1 MTGPKRRQR
10 SSSQYK
16 THYAG
21 RRVTPGER
29 TVVNF
34 GCSVNTTLVVSDM
47 FWGVHNDSLSSAAY
61 YLPGDCTAGAANL
74 KSNCSKSACTINTTA
89 PVTLHCQSW
98 WIGSKVPQ
106 YLHINYYC
114 MRGKDT
120 NHIETFYFRKQEIKI
135 VSLVISA
142 RLH

>member
-10 SSSQYK
+10 SPSQYK
-16 THYAG
+16 KYYAG
-21 RRVTPGER
+21 VKVTPGGR
-29 TVVNF
+29 TELNF
-34 GCSVNTTLVVSDM
+34 GCGVNSTLVVSDL
-47 FWGVHNDSLSSAAY
+47 FWGVHKEIAITVSY

-74 KSNCSKSACTINTTA
+74 KSNCSKCGCTINTTA

-98 WIGSKVPQ
+98 WKGSKVPQ
-106 YLHINYYC
+106 YLHINYNC
-114 MRGKDT
+114 MRGKAT
-120 NHIETFYFRKQEIKI
+120 NHIDTFYFRKQEIKI